1 MTWDQ
6 LLAAVL
12 TGTVIGA
19 GVTGIFTLL
28 KPLIDYW
35 VSTWTRRQDAA
46 TQRRKVVESVVEQ
59 LRKLRVAHHRDI
71 RGEGSFPYDL
81 VLEASDSALLIH
93 DQDFAR
99 YLSLDIENTA
109 GFRTLADWNF
119 QFGDLDDDP
128 ATAARAARWDHLK
141 TLVSRASQFAVTG
154 KWDKK
159 WMEQAQALEK
169 DMVQADAAL
178 YGT

>member
-35 VSTWTRRQDAA
+35 VSTWTRRQDTAA
-46 TQRRKVVESVVEQ
+46 QRRKVVETVVER
-59 LRKLRVAHHRDI
+59 LRKQRIAHQKDV
-71 RGEGSFPYDL
+71 RGDASFPYDL
-81 VLEASDSALLIH
+81 VLETSDSALLIH

-99 YLSLDIENTA
+99 YLSLDIENAA
-109 GFRTLADWNF
+109 GFRTLADWSL
-119 QFGDLDDDP
+119 QSGDLDDDA

-141 TLVSRASQFAVTG
+141 TLVARASQFAVTG

-159 WMEQAQALEK
+159 WMVQAEALEK
-169 DMVQADAAL
+169 DIAQADAAL
-178 YGT
+178 YST